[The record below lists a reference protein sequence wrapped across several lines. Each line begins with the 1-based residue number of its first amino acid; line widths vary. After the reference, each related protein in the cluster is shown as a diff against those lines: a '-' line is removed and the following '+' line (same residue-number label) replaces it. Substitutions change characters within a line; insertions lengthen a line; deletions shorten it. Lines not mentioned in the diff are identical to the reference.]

1 MTNEELVQCV
11 QAGTDVSG
19 NMEKLYQQN
28 RGMIGKAV
36 KSLACF
42 DDPEDLMQ
50 QGYLALYRAVME
62 YDPDAGASFS
72 TFLMLVVR
80 QDLWRYIDSKSS
92 LIRLP
97 EYKTNQIRQY
107 KKLVSDLTLQTG
119 SAPEDET
126 VRKLMKL
133 SPTVFKRLKTD
144 ILMSDV
150 GSIDEEIRENLS
162 LSEVIPDDQDI
173 EQDVCDHLLLEE
185 IGRVLDIMIGNL
197 PDVEQIAVNTYL
209 NNNTLSS
216 VAETCGVSVQR
227 MGQLRKQAVRK
238 LQKCREVKYLRELC
252 FQLYEDDI
260 YASGIKGVGVGSF
273 KNTFTSSTERVALD
287 RLKLEEKI
295 TRKRE
300 KILAMM
306 KEDQERYK
314 QYIRTKNAD
323 SGHENRTDG

>member
-28 RGMIGKAV
+28 RGMIGKV
-36 KSLACF
+36 VNSLSGF
-42 DDPEDLMQ
+42 EDPEDLMQ
-50 QGYLALYRAVME
+50 QGYLALYRAVMD

-107 KKLVSDLTLQTG
+107 KKLVSDITLQTG
-119 SAPEDET
+119 SVPEDET

-150 GSIDEEIRENLS
+150 GSIDEEVRENLPIS
-162 LSEVIPDDQDI
+162 AIIPDDQDV

-185 IGRVLDIMIGNL
+185 IGRVLDIMVGNL
-197 PDVEQIAVNTYL
+197 PDMEQIAVNTYL

-216 VAETCGVSVQR
+216 VAEKCGVSVQR

-252 FQLYEDDI
+252 YQLYEDDL
-260 YASGIKGVGVGSF
+260 YSAGVKGTGVGSF
-273 KNTFTSSTERVALD
+273 RNTFTSSTERIVLQ
-287 RLKLEEKI
+287 RLEQEEKI
-295 TRKRE
+295 KQKYQR
-300 KILAMM
+300 IMSLM
-306 KEDQERYK
+306 KEDREQYK
-314 QYIRTKNAD
+314 QYMRSKSAV